1 MCAIVGCVLNSKSN
15 SKNYLNWLTQ
25 STDLMAHRGP
35 DDKGIWWSEDD
46 QVGLGHRR
54 LSIIDLSNSGKQP
67 MQNSIK
73 NLIIVYNG
81 EIYNYKELR
90 HTLIEKGHNFNSLTD
105 TEVILNAYQEW
116 GTDCLSK
123 LSGMFAFT
131 IYDKKKKIFFC
142 ARDRAGE
149 KPFFYS
155 LLNDNFFFASELK
168 VFLKN
173 NLFSRKINHQA
184 MDCYLAY
191 GYIPG
196 ELCIAKD
203 IKKLPPAHALIFDIN
218 KKIIKTWKYWELSK
232 FKISEN
238 FNRNVDDLIYEFEIL
253 LEDAVKKQ
261 MVADVPVG
269 VLLSGG
275 VDSSLIATMAAKTS
289 QKIKTFTVGF
299 EKFMEF
305 DEKKHA
311 RLVANYLGTEH
322 LEIEAGDIS
331 LDLIKKLAYQYD
343 EPIADSSMIPTY
355 LVSNLVK
362 KHCKVALGGDG
373 GDELFGGYKHY
384 DKLLWRNKYFK
395 WIPKNLKQLIS
406 KTSHDLLPIGFRGR
420 NWLQSLASD
429 LDLELPL
436 IPTFFDSKTR
446 SELVKDLIKSTNAEI
461 IFKDRT
467 PKNINFLERMMRM
480 DFENYLPEDILVK
493 VDRASMLNSLE
504 IRSPLLDQ
512 KIIEFAF
519 GRISSTLKA
528 NTHERK
534 IFLKKIVKKILPD
547 EFNQK
552 RKQGFGIPLSNWL
565 RSGNWRNFFEEI
577 LFEKDCIFEKNII
590 DQLFYGL
597 DKGYSNSERLFSLV
611 LFEIWRREYKM
622 TL

>member
-1 MCAIVGCVLNSKSN
+1 MCAIIGCVLNSKSN
-15 SKNYLNWLTQ
+15 SKDYFNWLAQ
-25 STDLMAHRGP
+25 GADLMAHRGP
-35 DDKGIWWSEDD
+35 DDKGIWWCDND

-54 LSIIDLSNSGKQP
+54 LSIIDLSSLGKQP
-67 MQNSIK
+67 MDNTFK
-73 NLIIVYNG
+73 NLTIVFNG

-90 HTLIEKGHNFNSLTD
+90 HTLIEKGHHFNSLTD

-131 IYDKKKKIFFC
+131 IYDKKKKFFFC

-155 LLNDNFFFASELK
+155 FLNDNFFFASELK
-168 VFLKN
+168 VFLKS
-173 NLFSRKINHQA
+173 NLFSKKINHKA

-203 IKKLPPAHALIFDIN
+203 IKKLPPAHALIFDID

-232 FKISEN
+232 FKISEK
-238 FNRNVDDLIYEFEIL
+238 FDTNVDDLIDEFEIL
-253 LEDAVKKQ
+253 LEDSVKKQ
-261 MVADVPVG
+261 LVADVPVG

-275 VDSSLIATMAAKTS
+275 VDSSLIATMAARTS

-299 EKFMEF
+299 EKFKEV
-305 DEKKHA
+305 DERNHA
-311 RLVANYLGTEH
+311 RLIANSLGTEH
-322 LEIEAGDIS
+322 LEIEAGDIN

-355 LVSNLVK
+355 LVSSLVK

-384 DKLLWRNKYFK
+384 DKLLWRNKYSK
-395 WIPKNLKQLIS
+395 WIPKKIRKLTS
-406 KTSHDLLPIGFRGR
+406 KFSHDFLPIGFRGR
-420 NWLQSLASD
+420 NWLQSLASEINF
-429 LDLELPL
+429 ELPL

-446 SELVKDLIKSTNAEI
+446 HELVKDLIQTTMAES

-467 PKNINFLERMMRM
+467 PKNINFLERLTRM

-519 GRISSTLKA
+519 GKVSSSLKA

-534 IFLKKIVKKILPD
+534 ILLKKITKKILPA

-552 RKQGFGIPLSNWL
+552 RKQGFAIPLSNWL
-565 RSGNWRNFFEEI
+565 RSGTWRNFFEEI
-577 LFEKDCIFEKNII
+577 LFQNDCIFEKNII
-590 DQLFYGL
+590 NKLFYGL
-597 DKGYSNSERLFSLV
+597 DRGYSNSERLFSLV

-622 TL
+622 VL